1 MDIFKKEYDINI
13 LENKN
18 EIKTDISSKKKM
30 LSLSISRRYEQLR
43 TANSIVSLIEN
54 DNYGFDREEL
64 L

>member
-1 MDIFKKEYDINI
+1 MGIFKKEYDINI

-18 EIKTDISSKKKM
+18 EVKTDISSKKKM